1 MKSILVPIDFQSASI
16 RALRYIEDV
25 FRELPV
31 QLFLVNV
38 VPSDDPTDN
47 KEIEKAFEKFEAKV
61 LKKYPLSYRFN
72 VIRGSLLEEIQKA
85 IHLYKPSLVIIGTSG
100 KNLSRAFL
108 KLNDCP
114 VMLIPENNSRKK
126 IRNIMYANDF
136 NTVKSSAAF
145 APLLDLS
152 QTFEAKVHIIHL
164 NKDERGQAD
173 NAEPSLEYYLQ
184 MVDHEYASIPS
195 KDFISALEEY
205 VHRENI
211 DVLSVLLRDH
221 GINKIGTDGKLIE
234 ELVSKADLPVL
245 SLV

>member
-1 MKSILVPIDFQSASI
+1 MKSILVPVDFQSASI

-38 VPSDDPTDN
+38 VAPEDPTDN
-47 KEIEKAFEKFEAKV
+47 KEIEKAFQKFEAKV
-61 LKKYPLSYRFN
+61 LKNYPLSYRFI
-72 VIRGSLLEEIQKA
+72 VVRGNLLEEIQKA
-85 IHLYKPSLVIIGTSG
+85 IHFYRPSIVIIGTSG
-100 KNLSRAFL
+100 RNLSKAFV
-108 KLNDCP
+108 KLTDCP
-114 VMLIPENNSRKK
+114 VMIIPENNSRTK
-126 IRNIMYANDF
+126 IRNIAYANDF
-136 NTVKSSAAF
+136 NAVRASAAF

-164 NKDERGQAD
+164 NKDEKTEPDA
-173 NAEPSLEYYLQ
+173 AEPSLEYYLQ

-195 KDFISALEEY
+195 TDFVTALQEY
-205 VHRENI
+205 VHREDI

-221 GINKIGTDGKLIE
+221 GQNKMGTHGKLIE

>member
-25 FRELPV
+25 FRDVPV

-38 VPSDDPTDN
+38 VAPEDPTDN
-47 KEIEKAFEKFEAKV
+47 KEIEKAFQKFELKV
-61 LKKYPLSYRFN
+61 LKNYPLTYKFN
-72 VIRGSLLEEIQKA
+72 VVRGNLLDEIQKS
-85 IHLYKPSLVIIGTSG
+85 IHLYRPSLVIIGTSG
-100 KNLSRAFL
+100 RNLSKAFI
-108 KLNDCP
+108 KLTDCP
-114 VMLIPENNSRKK
+114 VMIIPENNSRKS
-126 IRNIMYANDF
+126 IRNIAYANDF
-136 NTVKSSAAF
+136 NAVKVSSAF

-164 NKDERGQAD
+164 NKDERGEQDA
-173 NAEPSLEYYLQ
+173 AEPSIEYYLQ

-195 KDFISALEEY
+195 KDFVSALNDY
-205 VHRENI
+205 VHKENI

-221 GINKIGTDGKLIE
+221 GQNKIGTNGKLIE
-234 ELVSKADLPVL
+234 ELMTKADLPVL